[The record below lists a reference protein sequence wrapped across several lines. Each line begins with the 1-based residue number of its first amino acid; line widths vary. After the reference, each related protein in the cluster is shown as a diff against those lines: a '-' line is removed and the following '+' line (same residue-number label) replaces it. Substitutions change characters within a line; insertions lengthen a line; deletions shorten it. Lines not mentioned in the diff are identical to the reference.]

1 MRFGLC
7 ATLLTIGLAVSAPLQ
22 AQTADPVLT
31 PGRILRITW
40 MAQGLEQQ
48 MATVDRFYRDTI
60 FAKAQFTDGS
70 RTVTESLRILLR
82 EVDRVEYSTTTP
94 VARSGGATG
103 LLLGAVL
110 GGVLGGA
117 TVGTGGGTSLDAQAA
132 AAGVLGGAL
141 VGGLLGG
148 VMGAMAS
155 REPRPDAYQWSI
167 YCTKTDDD
175 AGCQRPRS

>member
-1 MRFGLC
+1 MRVALF
-7 ATLLTIGLAVSAPLQ
+7 AALLAIGLAVTAPLQ
-22 AQTADPVLT
+22 AQTADSVLT

-48 MATVDRFYRDTI
+48 IATVDRFYRDTI
-60 FAKAQFTDGS
+60 FVQAQFTDGS

-103 LLLGAVL
+103 LLVGAVL
-110 GGVLGGA
+110 GGLLGGA
-117 TVGTGGGTSLDAQAA
+117 TVGTTTGTALDAQAVA
-132 AAGVLGGAL
+132 GGVLGGAL
-141 VGGLLGG
+141 VGGLVGG

-155 REPRPDAYQWSI
+155 RAPGPDAYQWRL
-167 YCTKTDDD
+167 YYTKE
-175 AGCQRPRS
+175 GV